1 MKRICFAGALAVS
14 LVFCLLPVQGA
25 ETKSL
30 SGHVPEITRRL
41 SSTGRLAATNELHL
55 AIGLPLHNAA
65 KLDALIRDLSNPAS
79 PNYRHYLSPPEFTAQ
94 FGATAAEYAALK
106 KFAQM
111 NGFKIS
117 RTHDSRTLLNVTARA
132 ADVERAFHLKL
143 KKFKHP
149 TEAREFFAPDAE
161 PTVDA
166 ALAVADVQGLSDYSR
181 PRPKLLKA
189 PLTNKSPRSG
199 TGLNGSYFGDD
210 FRNAY
215 APGTTLTGAGQRV
228 GLLQFD
234 GFYANDIAA
243 YAAGAGGGRANI
255 PVETVSVGGFNGIPS
270 GNGGDVEVSLD
281 IEMAMAMAPGL
292 DKIVVFEASPST
304 GDVNSLLTAMA
315 ARTDINQ
322 FSCSWGWSGGPNVTT
337 ENCFK
342 QFIVQGQSFFNASGD
357 SDAFT
362 TGAGS
367 INGVDNPGLNN
378 QPSSSPYITSVGGT
392 TLTMNGSGASY
403 ASERV
408 WNWGNSQGSSGGIS
422 SHYAIPDWQSGL
434 SMTAC
439 GGSGSYR
446 NTPDVAMTGDNVYVV
461 SGGGG
466 TGAGGIG
473 GTSCASPLWAGF
485 MALANQQAAAAGQP
499 ALGFINPAI
508 YALAAK
514 SSYTTAFND
523 VTNGDNASPNSP
535 GAFYAVPGY
544 DLATGLGTPNGTY
557 LINALLNP
565 DSLSLTPSGAV
576 SLIRYPDGSFNQTD
590 QTYSLTNT
598 GTNAL
603 TWSLVNTCAWLSVS
617 SSGGSLGVGSIDYVV
632 ASLTPAA
639 SNLTAGAYSASL
651 LFSNLA
657 SGVGQTRLVTLQI
670 MDSLLILPT
679 NSFSF
684 SGISGALLTPSAQTL
699 TLTNAGA
706 GPLSWSLNN
715 TSAWFTVSPASGNL
729 SAATATNITFALTAS
744 ASNLANGIFTAV
756 FEVTNVTGHSVQ
768 GITNRLL
775 IGQPLVQ
782 NGGFESGN
790 YAPWTLTDT
799 TGPDGV
805 VTVIGSAQYPPYDGT
820 YAFGF
825 GQAYSP
831 AHLSQDLVTTPGQTY
846 LLSFWVENPT
856 GASDGLSET
865 FQVNWNGVSV
875 TNLDN
880 PPGFFW
886 QNFNFVLTATG
897 AVTTLEF
904 AVQND
909 PDYFGLD
916 DVSVTPVFAPALS
929 VQPTNF
935 AVASRGNAAFSAAAA
950 GTDPLV
956 YQWYKDG
963 TRLFD
968 GPGVFG
974 VATTNLSLTRVLAA
988 DAGNY
993 WLVVTNAYGAV
1004 TSSVAALTVVSS
1016 ADGLEVAPDLDF
1028 SISGVAGGPF
1038 AGLPQT
1044 FFLTNAGGAPLS
1056 WSLLNTSSWLNVSS
1070 SQGVLVAGLNTNA
1083 TITLAAA
1090 VTQMPVGTYVAVIL
1104 FSNQTSQVTQ
1114 PRAFTLQIS
1123 SPLTLS
1129 PSVGFTAH
1137 GAPGGPFDRTNQV
1150 FALTNLGLSSQS
1162 WGLVNTSAWLSAS
1175 ASAGSL
1181 AGSTGTAFAVG
1192 LSPAANGLLK
1202 GLYTATV
1209 LMTNSA
1215 GGSLALPF
1223 TLRIDQSL
1231 IDNGG
1236 FETGDFTGWALV
1248 GTPPPSATN
1257 FYNGVVN
1264 YYPYVHSGNYG
1275 AYFGDGN
1282 VATLSQNICTEP
1294 GQTYLASCWL
1304 INPTSGSGQ
1313 TFLINWNTNT
1323 AGTNLIFAQTNPP
1336 VLPWTNLTFVVQ
1348 AAGTNTTLQFGL
1360 QNIPAGFGLDD
1371 VSVTP
1376 VFPPRLTAQPT
1387 NLLAVS
1393 RGSAAFSALAGG
1405 TAPLVYQWFK
1415 DGMPLADGSGV
1426 SGSGTTNL
1434 TLPRVLPADAG
1445 NYWLVVTNAYGAVTS
1460 SVAALTVSASDVL
1473 VVAPDQDFSLSGL
1486 AGGPFSGLP
1495 QTFFLTN
1502 VGGAPLSWSLLNTS
1516 SWLSTSS
1523 SQGVLAAG
1531 ANTNVTV
1538 SLAAAASQL
1547 PAGTY
1552 AATLQFSNQTS
1563 QITQPR
1569 AFALQISTALTLSP
1583 SAGFIAN
1590 GPPGGPFDVTNQ
1602 VFALTNFGL
1611 SSQSWG
1617 LVNTSAWLTASASV
1631 GSVAGSTNTAITL
1644 GLSPAASGLA
1654 AGGYTATVLMTN
1666 TDGSRFALPFTLR
1679 IGQSLIDNG
1688 GFETGDF
1695 TSWLLVGNAVI
1706 GKTSYNTVASNPSFV
1721 HSGTYGAFLGD
1732 VALASL
1738 SQSFR
1743 TVPGQTYLLSGWL
1756 NNLQAGAE
1764 QQFLINWNTNA
1775 ALTNQLFFITNPPVL
1790 PWTNFTY
1797 VVKASS
1803 TNATLQFGAENV
1815 PNGFALDDVS
1825 VIPVSSPQF
1834 LTQPTNLTLWAAA
1847 SATFSASAVGSG
1859 PLAYQW
1865 QHSGTNLAGAL
1876 ASTLTLT
1883 NLNTLQAGSY
1893 RLILT
1898 NAYGAVTSSVVTLT
1912 VNLLPSAL
1920 NLVSSTNPAGYK
1932 TSLNFTA
1939 SVLPGGASGAVQFF
1953 TNGTAFDLQPLAAGA
1968 ATSASLATLPRGT
1981 NLIAAIYSGDSQYQP
1996 ATNALAQVLTNH
2008 PPQALSVN
2016 VPLLAGSTLSLPVA
2030 ALATNWSDAD
2040 GDVITL
2046 SAIAPSTNGVTVPN
2060 ALPTLF
2066 YANSNYVNDRFVCT
2080 LSDGYGG
2087 TNYQTVNIVIVPVT
2101 NSTPVI
2107 AGISR
2112 SVAGRVTLSLR
2123 GGSGSTYLLESKTN
2137 FMSGVWMPVVTNSP
2151 DLSGVWSFTDLSPTN
2166 TPARFYRLRL
2176 LP

>member
-1 MKRICFAGALAVS
+1 MPKTKLIFYAASLMVWALAV
-14 LVFCLLPVQGA
+14 CLLPVQGA
-25 ETKSL
+25 EIKSL
-30 SGHVPEITRRL
+30 SGHVPEITRHL
-41 SSTGRLAATNELHL
+41 PPTGRLAATNELHL

-65 KLDALIRDLSNPAS
+65 KLEALIRDLSNPSS
-79 PNYRHYLSPPEFTAQ
+79 PNYRHYLTPQEFTAQ

-117 RTHDSRTLLNVTARA
+117 RTHDGRTLLNVTARA

-166 ALAVADVQGLSDYSR
+166 GLAVADIQGLSDYSR
-181 PRPKLLKA
+181 PRPKLAKR
-189 PLTNKSPRSG
+189 PLTRQSPRNGSG
-199 TGLNGSYFGDD
+199 PDGYSYFGDD

-234 GFYANDIAA
+234 GFHANDIAA
-243 YAAGAGGGRANI
+243 YAASAGGGRVGI
-255 PVETVSVGGFNGIPS
+255 PLETVSVDGFNGIPS

-292 DKIVVFEASPST
+292 DKIVVFEANPTT
-304 GDVNSLLTAMA
+304 GDPNTLLTAMA
-315 ARTDINQ
+315 ARTDISQ
-322 FSCSWGWSGGPNVTT
+322 FSCSWGWSGGPNITT

-362 TGAGS
+362 TGAGT

-378 QPSSSPYITSVGGT
+378 SPSSSPYITSVGGT
-392 TLTMNGSGASY
+392 TLTMNGTGASY

-408 WNWGNSQGSSGGIS
+408 WNWGSSGSSGGIS
-422 SHYAIPDWQSGL
+422 SYYAIPIWQSGI
-434 SMTAC
+434 SMAAS
-439 GGSGSYR
+439 GGSDSYR
-446 NTPDVAMTGDNVYVV
+446 NTPDVAMTADNVYVV

-473 GTSCASPLWAGF
+473 GTSCAAPLWAGF

-514 SSYTTAFND
+514 SSYSTTFND
-523 VTNGDNASPNSP
+523 VTTGDNISPNSP
-535 GAFYAVPGY
+535 SAFYAVPGY
-544 DLATGLGTPNGTY
+544 DLATGLGTPNGTN

-565 DSLSLTPSGAV
+565 DSLSITPAGAV
-576 SLIRYPDGSFNQTD
+576 SIIRSPDGSFNQTD

-603 TWSLVNTCAWLSVS
+603 SWSLVNTCAWLNVS
-617 SSGGSLGVGSIDYVV
+617 SVGGFLGMGSSDFVVVSLNTV
-632 ASLTPAA
+632 A
-639 SNLTAGAYSASL
+639 SNLTAGAYSATL
-651 LFSNLA
+651 VFSNLT
-657 SGVGQTRLVTLQI
+657 SGIEQTHLVTLQI

-679 NSFSF
+679 NNFSF
-684 SGISGALLTPSAQTL
+684 SGASGALLTPSAQTL
-699 TLTNAGA
+699 TLTNAGT

-729 SAATATNITFALTAS
+729 PAQTATNITFALTAS
-744 ASNLANGIFTAV
+744 ASNLANGIFTSV
-756 FEVTNVTGHSVQ
+756 FVVTNVTGHSVQ
-768 GITNRLL
+768 WITNRLI

-782 NGGFESGN
+782 NGGFESG
-790 YAPWTLTDT
+790 AHDPWILTET
-799 TGPDGV
+799 TGPDQV
-805 VTVIGSAQYPPYDGT
+805 VNGNGSSFYPYDGT

-825 GQAYSP
+825 GQANTP
-831 AHLSQDLVTTPGQTY
+831 AHLSQDLATTPGQTY
-846 LLSFWVENPT
+846 LLSFWLVNPT
-856 GASDGLSET
+856 GSSGSLYEQ
-865 FQVNWNGVSV
+865 FQVNWNGTTV

-880 PPGFFW
+880 PSSFVW
-886 QNFNFVLTATG
+886 QNMSFVLTATG

-904 AVQND
+904 VVRND

-916 DVSVTPVFAPALS
+916 DVSVTPVFAPSLS
-929 VQPTNF
+929 AQPTNL
-935 AVASRGNAAFSAAAA
+935 VVDSRGNAAFSAVAA

-974 VATTNLSLTRVLAA
+974 VATTNLALTRVLAA

-1004 TSSVAALTVVSS
+1004 TSSVAV
-1016 ADGLEVAPDLDF
+1016 
-1028 SISGVAGGPF
+1028 
-1038 AGLPQT
+1038 
-1044 FFLTNAGGAPLS
+1044 
-1056 WSLLNTSSWLNVSS
+1056 
-1070 SQGVLVAGLNTNA
+1070 
-1083 TITLAAA
+1083 
-1090 VTQMPVGTYVAVIL
+1090 
-1104 FSNQTSQVTQ
+1104 
-1114 PRAFTLQIS
+1114 
-1123 SPLTLS
+1123 
-1129 PSVGFTAH
+1129 
-1137 GAPGGPFDRTNQV
+1137 
-1150 FALTNLGLSSQS
+1150 
-1162 WGLVNTSAWLSAS
+1162 
-1175 ASAGSL
+1175 
-1181 AGSTGTAFAVG
+1181 
-1192 LSPAANGLLK
+1192 
-1202 GLYTATV
+1202 
-1209 LMTNSA
+1209 
-1215 GGSLALPF
+1215 
-1223 TLRIDQSL
+1223 
-1231 IDNGG
+1231 
-1236 FETGDFTGWALV
+1236 
-1248 GTPPPSATN
+1248 
-1257 FYNGVVN
+1257 
-1264 YYPYVHSGNYG
+1264 
-1275 AYFGDGN
+1275 
-1282 VATLSQNICTEP
+1282 
-1294 GQTYLASCWL
+1294 
-1304 INPTSGSGQ
+1304 
-1313 TFLINWNTNT
+1313 
-1323 AGTNLIFAQTNPP
+1323 
-1336 VLPWTNLTFVVQ
+1336 
-1348 AAGTNTTLQFGL
+1348 
-1360 QNIPAGFGLDD
+1360 
-1371 VSVTP
+1371 
-1376 VFPPRLTAQPT
+1376 
-1387 NLLAVS
+1387 
-1393 RGSAAFSALAGG
+1393 
-1405 TAPLVYQWFK
+1405 
-1415 DGMPLADGSGV
+1415 
-1426 SGSGTTNL
+1426 
-1434 TLPRVLPADAG
+1434 
-1445 NYWLVVTNAYGAVTS
+1445 
-1460 SVAALTVSASDVL
+1460 LTVSASDVL
-1473 VVAPDQDFSLSGL
+1473 VVAPDQDFSVSGVG
-1486 AGGPFSGLP
+1486 GGPFAGLP

-1502 VGGAPLSWSLLNTS
+1502 SGGAPLSWSLLNTS
-1516 SWLSTSS
+1516 SWLNASS

-1538 SLAAAASQL
+1538 SLAGAASQL

-1552 AATLQFSNQTS
+1552 AAVIQFSNQTS
-1563 QITQPR
+1563 SVTQPR
-1569 AFALQISTALTLSP
+1569 AFNLLISTALTLSP

-1602 VFALTNFGL
+1602 VFALTNLGL

-1617 LVNTSAWLTASASV
+1617 VVNTSAWLTASASA
-1631 GSVAGSTNTAITL
+1631 GSVAASTNTAFTL
-1644 GLSPAASGLA
+1644 GLSPAANSLVEGV
-1654 AGGYTATVLMTN
+1654 YTATVLMTN
-1666 TDGSRFALPFTLR
+1666 TAGSSFALPFTLR
-1679 IGQSLIDNG
+1679 IGQTLIDNG

-1695 TSWLLVGNAVI
+1695 TSWSLAGNGVI
-1706 GKTSYNTVASNPSFV
+1706 GNTSYNTVASNPSFV

-1732 VALASL
+1732 VALATL

-1743 TVPGQTYLLSGWL
+1743 TVPGQTYLLSGWF

-1797 VVKASS
+1797 VVKASG

-1815 PNGFALDDVS
+1815 PNGFALDDVR

-1834 LTQPTNLTLWAAA
+1834 LIQPTNLTLSAAA
-1847 SATFSASAVGSG
+1847 SATFSASAAGSG

-1865 QHSGTNLAGAL
+1865 QHSGTNLAGAVT
-1876 ASTLTLT
+1876 STLTLT
-1883 NLNTLQAGSY
+1883 NINTLQSGSY

-1898 NAYGAVTSSVVTLT
+1898 NAYGAVTSSVVSLT
-1912 VNLLPSAL
+1912 VNLLSSAL

-1939 SVLPGGASGAVQFF
+1939 SVLPGGATGTVQFF
-1953 TNGTAFDLQPLAAGA
+1953 TNGAAFNLQTLAAGA
-1968 ATSASLATLPRGT
+1968 ATSASLSTLPRGT
-1981 NLIAAIYSGDSQYQP
+1981 NLIAAIYSGDLQYQP
-1996 ATNALAQVLTNH
+1996 ATNALAQVVTNH

-2016 VPLLAGSTLSLPVA
+2016 VPLLAGLTLSIPVA
-2030 ALATNWSDAD
+2030 SLATNWSDVD
-2040 GDVITL
+2040 GDIITL
-2046 SAIAPSTNGVTVPN
+2046 SAVAPSTNGVIVAN
-2060 ALPTLF
+2060 ALPALF

-2107 AGISR
+2107 ASISR
-2112 SVAGRVTLSLR
+2112 AIAGRVTLSLR

-2137 FMSGVWMPVVTNSP
+2137 FMSGAWTPLTTNSP

-2166 TPARFYRLRL
+2166 TPAQFYRLRL